1 MTAQTSGS
9 LRAAERPPRLRLFVA
24 IDVPE
29 QVVAEVDQALES
41 LRTGTPGLRWTAPD
55 AWHLTVAFLGGVEA
69 GMLPDVERAVARAA
83 AGSHPFTLRLSGT
96 AGTFPNG
103 GLWAG
108 LEPAPLLD
116 ELAAS
121 LRVHIAALGLPP
133 EDRPFRAH
141 LTLARTARGTR
152 LPDDLADRYEG
163 PRSPWTVRSVALMRS
178 RLAVG
183 GSRYEVCE
191 RYGLGEPYPR
201 PS

>member
-1 MTAQTSGS
+1 MRTQTSS
-9 LRAAERPPRLRLFVA
+9 ATQASDRAPRLRLFVA

-29 QVVAEVDQALES
+29 QVIAEVDEAVAP
-41 LRTGTPGLRWTAPD
+41 LRTGVPGLRWTATD

-69 GMLPDVERAVARAA
+69 SALADVERAVARAA

-96 AGTFPNG
+96 AGTFPTG
-103 GLWAG
+103 VLWAG

-116 ELAAS
+116 ELAAA
-121 LRVHIAALGLPP
+121 LRVHVAALGLPG

-152 LPDDLADRYEG
+152 LPDDLVERYEG
-163 PRSPWTVRSVALMRS
+163 PCSPWTVRSVALMRS

-191 RYGLGEPYPR
+191 RFGLGEPYPR